1 MHRAGHAYAGA
12 DAITHGDEKEFAMD
26 TGDAQQMVL
35 FETVR
40 QAFLEAPDGAT
51 LIELVEQYPF
61 MLEPAFL
68 LTVEEWASSAEQEGD
83 AEMAAALR
91 ERLEVLQ
98 ELASPDLP
106 DVRAAL
112 EAFAISQTPEDL
124 QQLLDDYPVA
134 AESSF
139 HDLVAQLIAHA
150 EQAGEH
156 DDGQA
161 LRMRLNDLRQLA
173 GAGPTLAALDGAL
186 EVLAALPNQQALLD
200 LVAQAPFVLEETFLA
215 RVEERLE
222 EAQQSGDDDLAGR
235 LRARLEGLRLVQ
247 SNVQITL
254 PQTLDAFAAVRDT
267 GELLELAQRAP
278 FILEERFAD
287 AVELA
292 IRELEQAEAVD
303 EAGALRMRLEAV
315 RELAAQRSAA
325 DQSPVMQ
332 ALIAF
337 LNAHDEAAARRVFER
352 HHDTLDSQDAQNT
365 IEQAFAGGN
374 AESQQRIDERARL
387 LRSLRSPS
395 S

>member
-1 MHRAGHAYAGA
+1 RAGHAYAGA

-61 MLEPAFL
+61 MLEPSFL

-325 DQSPVMQ
+325 DQSPLMQ

-337 LNAHDEAAARRVFER
+337 LNAHDEAAARRVFETY
-352 HHDTLDSQDAQNT
+352 HDTLDSQDAQNT
-365 IEQAFAGGN
+365 VEQAFAGGN

>member
-1 MHRAGHAYAGA
+1 
-12 DAITHGDEKEFAMD
+12 MD
-26 TGDAQQMVL
+26 TGDAQQAVL

-40 QAFLEAPDGAT
+40 QAFLEAPDGAA
-51 LIELVEQYPF
+51 LIELVEQNPF

-68 LTVEEWASSAEQEGD
+68 LAMEEWAIAAEQEAD
-83 AEMAAALR
+83 ADMAAAVR

-98 ELASPDLP
+98 ELASPELP

-112 EAFAISQTPEDL
+112 EAFAVSQTPDDL
-124 QQLLDDYPVA
+124 QQLLDDYPIA
-134 AESSF
+134 SETSF

-150 EQAGEH
+150 EQGGEH
-156 DDGQA
+156 DDAQA

-173 GAGPTLAALDGAL
+173 GAGPTRAALDGAL

-200 LVAQAPFVLEETFLA
+200 LVAQAPFVLEEAFLA

-222 EAQQSGDDDLAGR
+222 AAQQSGDDDLAGR

-292 IRELEQAEAVD
+292 IRELEQAQAVD

-337 LNAHDEAAARRVFER
+337 LNAHDEAAARLVFEM
-352 HHDTLDSQDAQNT
+352 HHDTLDSQDAQHT
-365 IEQAFAGGN
+365 IAQAFAGGN
-374 AESQQRIDERARL
+374 AESQQRIEERAHL

>member
-51 LIELVEQYPF
+51 LIELVEQNPF